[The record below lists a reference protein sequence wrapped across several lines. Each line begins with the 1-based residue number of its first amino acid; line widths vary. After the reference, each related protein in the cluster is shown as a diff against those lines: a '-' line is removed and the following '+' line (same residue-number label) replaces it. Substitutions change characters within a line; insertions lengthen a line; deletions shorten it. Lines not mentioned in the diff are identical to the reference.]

1 MVRGKNAAAAGYYLE
16 ANLWSRINLTRS
28 RRAVFLC
35 QIPRGGTSAY
45 RRPKCLHLQRMR
57 GDLRQLSHTP
67 IEIERI
73 RDASLTV
80 EMERSPNQSA
90 AVRRVSYQ
98 IKIAAPVPT
107 APAAGWKAWS

>member
-1 MVRGKNAAAAGYYLE
+1 MVQDQSNEVAPRRFFVPNPP
-16 ANLWSRINLTRS
+16 RS
-28 RRAVFLC
+28 YVSLSSAQVS
-35 QIPRGGTSAY
+35 TSATNAW
-45 RRPKCLHLQRMR
+45 RFASAI
-57 GDLRQLSHTP
+57 SHP

-98 IKIAAPVPT
+98 LKIAAPVPT